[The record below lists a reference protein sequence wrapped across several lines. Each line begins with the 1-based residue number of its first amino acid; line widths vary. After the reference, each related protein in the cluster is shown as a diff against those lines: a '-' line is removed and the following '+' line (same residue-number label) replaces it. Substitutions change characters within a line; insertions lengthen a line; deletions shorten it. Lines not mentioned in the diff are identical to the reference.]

1 MSQHLR
7 PIVELWLL
15 LVLRFQRDT
24 MHPLSPYLPRL
35 VLRIN
40 SIEQRRA

>member
-1 MSQHLR
+1 VSQHLR
-7 PIVELWLL
+7 PIVELWMLWM
-15 LVLRFQRDT
+15 LRFQRDT

-40 SIEQRRA
+40 SIERRRA